1 MDAQVL
7 TQDTRIG
14 LHERHDLL
22 PLEGLDLPLHVHIMI
37 YLIFIVLSLEFLEIS
52 SDLSVRQ
59 HGKAMGSHDAL
70 LEDESLFNIDEA
82 RSYGINEVL
91 PVHSLVGP
99 VSLNE
104 GLVEGCLV
112 FGGL

>member
-22 PLEGLDLPLHVHIMI
+22 PLERLDLPLHLHIMI
-37 YLIFIVLSLEFLEIS
+37 DLIFIVLSLEFLQIS
-52 SDLSVRQ
+52 SDLRIRQ

-91 PVHSLVGP
+91 PVHSLVRP

-112 FGGL
+112 SGSL